1 MLSRRRGTLFSGGED
16 MDEPIVKKRRKK
28 TAWPE
33 DSLRLDP
40 ENRLCS
46 EWDAVTIRE
55 FPVAD
60 REEMG
65 GRVLDNFCQEH
76 IM

>member
-1 MLSRRRGTLFSGGED
+1 MDLPRRGTLFSGGED
-16 MDEPIVKKRRKK
+16 MTKRVVKQRPK

-46 EWDAVTIRE
+46 EWDAVTIRK
-55 FPVAD
+55 FSVAD

-65 GRVLDNFCQEH
+65 VRVLDNFCWEH

>member
-1 MLSRRRGTLFSGGED
+1 MLSRRRGTLLSGGED

-28 TAWPE
+28 TAWP
-33 DSLRLDP
+33 DDRLRLDP

-65 GRVLDNFCQEH
+65 VRVLDNFCQEH